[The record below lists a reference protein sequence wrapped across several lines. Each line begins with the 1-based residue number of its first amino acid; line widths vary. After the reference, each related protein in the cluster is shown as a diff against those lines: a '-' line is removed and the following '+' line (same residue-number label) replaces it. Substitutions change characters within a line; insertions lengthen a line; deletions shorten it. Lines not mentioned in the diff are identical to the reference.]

1 MAELPD
7 ADELHRRF
15 FGRWNRPADRER
27 PEPRA
32 LRPDLLQVPGFREVA
47 PKELSP
53 LKAERQASVLEMV
66 EKMVAAARV
75 DWAPLV
81 APHDVLSRDG
91 LLALDASLDDER
103 LRALLDA
110 SDPED
115 LGNDWFVTACELGAV
130 LGATLEAA
138 RTSLHWVADWPY
150 WESTLVERRT
160 GHVVAPF
167 HWAIRRLSAGCPNTG
182 LVEKIGWCLGLLDEA
197 TRAAKVA
204 RP

>member
-15 FGRWNRPADRER
+15 FGRWSRSPRE
-27 PEPRA
+27 
-32 LRPDLLQVPGFREVA
+32 LRPDVHVVPGFRDVDPA
-47 PKELSP
+47 DLSP
-53 LKAERQASVLEMV
+53 LAAERQAGVHEMLG
-66 EKMVAAARV
+66 KMVAAARA
-75 DWAPLV
+75 DWGPIV
-81 APHDVLSRDG
+81 APHDVLARDG
-91 LLALDASLDDER
+91 LLALDASLDEER

-110 SDPED
+110 SDPAD

-130 LGATLEAA
+130 VGAALKAA
-138 RTSLHWVADWPY
+138 RTSLHWAADWPY

-167 HWAIRRLSAGCPNTG
+167 HWAIRRLSAGGAGAG
-182 LVEKIGWCLGLLDEA
+182 LVDKIAWCLALLNDAGDA
-197 TRAAKVA
+197 TRTARAA